1 MRLDKLL
8 NNFGLSLRN
17 NRVFIKNSTKSL
29 GLLQSYKKV
38 SPNVT
43 KLLLWDTQQNEPVT
57 VFLRDD
63 TKSVHI
69 ITSPMEAKHRVK
81 IYGELLDKLLDTFKN
96 YAVVISKQDDMY
108 IGAMVDATGEIMVRT
123 PLQPSVSA
131 VVWWLYDFFEDEL
144 EGNEDEEDSE

>member
-8 NNFGLSLRN
+8 NSFGLSLRN

-29 GLLQSYKKV
+29 GLLQSYEKV

-57 VFLRDD
+57 VFLRED

-69 ITSPMEAKHRVK
+69 VTSPMDAKYRVK
-81 IYGELLDKLLDTFKN
+81 IYGELLDKLLDTFEN
-96 YAVVISKQDDMY
+96 YAIVLSKQGDFY
-108 IGAMVDATGEIMVRT
+108 IGALVDATGEIVVKA
-123 PLQPSVSA
+123 PPQPSISA
-131 VVWWLYDFFEDEL
+131 VVWWIYEFFANEL
-144 EGNEDEEDSE
+144 EGDENEEDSE